1 MKKILISFVIL
12 SMSFNLLADESLK
25 NTAWKVTVKKNGEVS
40 GLNYKGEKIIE
51 KIGNFGV
58 LGKKAVKTFS
68 EVAELR
74 EKNKNTLVYE
84 GISDDG
90 NCPYV
95 EFGEIVKLDKKFN
108 FTLYTMWMP
117 PSQWPA
123 DSSNGSVV
131 FTKSIAQ
138 IKELKTSD
146 DELLPPGTLTYELKL
161 ESGKKLIMK
170 IIGSSSKRVSLKKQN
185 GVYALDFSGVNNY
198 VKDPT
203 KENSRTRVYWIASTD
218 SHYVKFIISAGK

>member
-1 MKKILISFVIL
+1 MKKIFISFVIL
-12 SMSFNLLADESLK
+12 SFILNLSAEESLK
-25 NTAWKVTVKKNGEVS
+25 NASWKVQVKKNGEVS
-40 GLNYKGEKIIE
+40 ALSYKGEAIIQ

-58 LGKKAVKTFS
+58 FAKKAVKTFS

-74 EKNKNTLVYE
+74 EKDKNTLVYE

-95 EFGEIVKLDKKFN
+95 EFGEIVKIDKKFN
-108 FTLYTMWMP
+108 FTLYTLWMP

-123 DSSNGSVV
+123 DSSKGSVS
-131 FTKSIAQ
+131 FAKSVIQ
-138 IKELKTSD
+138 IKELKTSE
-146 DELLPPGTLTYELKL
+146 DELLPPGTLSYELKMK
-161 ESGKKLIMK
+161 SGKKLIMK
-170 IIGSSSKRVSLKKQN
+170 IIGSSSKRISLKKQN
-185 GVYALDFSGVNNY
+185 DTYSLDFSGVNDY
-198 VKDPT
+198 VTDPT